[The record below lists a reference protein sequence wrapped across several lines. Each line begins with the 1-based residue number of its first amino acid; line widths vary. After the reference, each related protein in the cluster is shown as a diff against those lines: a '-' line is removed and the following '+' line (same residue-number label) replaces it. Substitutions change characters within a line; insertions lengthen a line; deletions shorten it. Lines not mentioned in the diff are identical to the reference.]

1 MCMMVAGLIG
11 AGISAA
17 GAIAGGM
24 AQKQMADYQA
34 KVADINAESAVRES
48 FAQAGA
54 TRDQYQEVAG
64 SQRAA
69 LAKSGVDINSGTSAT
84 LGLELQRREE
94 VAAAVD
100 IWRGRTEATKFKNQA
115 EAAKAEGKAAMTA
128 GLIGGASSLIG
139 GIANMGGGSFG
150 SLKLGQAA
158 ATPTP
163 ITAAPAIKP
172 LVPIPKPRPLLPKP
186 YSLTGTV
193 YS

>member
-1 MCMMVAGLIG
+1 MCMMVMGLIG

-34 KVADINAESAVRES
+34 KVAEINAASARQEGIT
-48 FAQAGA
+48 QAGA

-100 IWRGRTEATKFKNQA
+100 IWRGRTEGVKFQNQA

-128 GLIGGASSLIG
+128 GIIGGASSLIG
-139 GIANMGGGSFG
+139 GIANMGGGMFS

-158 ATPTP
+158 P
-163 ITAAPAIKP
+163 APKP
-172 LVPIPKPRPLLPKP
+172 LAPPIPLTPRRLIPATL
-186 YSLTGTV
+186 Y
-193 YS
+193 